1 MAAPSTNTVSNIG
14 PIRKAFRIFTRP
26 SRQPCA
32 LLKRYNAGKEWH
44 RLTPVQNGFQG
55 HSFAQNSHFH
65 CPSLGLECPVH
76 SLPMKTSVAIYPGSF
91 DPVTNGH
98 LDLIE
103 RGEKMFDKLIVAV
116 LKNVEKEPLFSVA
129 ERVEML
135 REVTARWDTVEV
147 DVFEGLL
154 VDYARKRGAGV
165 ILRGI
170 RAVSDYEYELQMALM
185 NRKLEPRLETVFMLP
200 GEPYSYLS
208 AKLVREI
215 AQLGGPLQGFV
226 PTTVEKR
233 LRAKFS

>member
-1 MAAPSTNTVSNIG
+1 MPGTT
-14 PIRKAFRIFTRP
+14 
-26 SRQPCA
+26 
-32 LLKRYNAGKEWH
+32 LL
-44 RLTPVQNGFQG
+44 T
-55 HSFAQNSHFH
+55 
-65 CPSLGLECPVH
+65 
-76 SLPMKTSVAIYPGSF
+76 MKTSVAIYPGSF

-116 LKNVEKEPLFSVA
+116 LKNVEKEPLFSIA

-135 REVTARWDTVEV
+135 REVTGQWDSVEV
-147 DVFEGLL
+147 DVFQGLL
-154 VDYARKRGAGV
+154 VEYARKRGAAV

-215 AQLGGPLQGFV
+215 AQLGGPLTGLV
-226 PTTVEKR
+226 PPTVERR
-233 LRAKFS
+233 LRAKVA